1 MAWLTICAAARDDYL
16 LRGWGQF
23 LDADGGQSQAGQVLA
38 LDGAL
43 AYAGRVPGARAPIR
57 LLPLGPGRISFR
69 AYPLFPAP
77 SGVLLAV
84 NL

>member
-1 MAWLTICAAARDDYL
+1 M
-16 LRGWGQF
+16 
-23 LDADGGQSQAGQVLA
+23 V

-43 AYAGRVPGARAPIR
+43 AYAGRVPGAHALIR
-57 LLPLGPGRISFR
+57 LSRTVPGRMPVR
-69 AYPLFPAP
+69 LYPLFPAL

>member
-1 MAWLTICAAARDDYL
+1 MAWLTICAAAADDYP

-23 LDADGGQSQAGQVLA
+23 LDADGGQSQAGQAMA

-57 LLPLGPGRISFR
+57 LLSRRAGTISFR